1 MPDYQVILGA
11 LSIPANCEELYMESW
26 VFYLIVFL
34 AISIGAALL
43 IFEKRRNEKNL
54 KKLKI
59 RVNVNGIRGKSTIT
73 RLITAILKEA
83 GYKVVGKTTGTA
95 ARILYWNQ
103 EEEEE
108 IKRKPRGVSISEQ
121 IRVVNKAAKVG
132 AEALVCECMA
142 VRPDYQKVFQHDI
155 LKGTI
160 VVIVNVLE
168 DHLDEM
174 GPTLDQ
180 LAWAFG
186 DTIPYRGT
194 AVVPNCAYTEYFR
207 AIAKDRGSKL
217 IVAEPGVLPEGYL
230 DQFSYKIFENNC
242 IMALNVARSL
252 GIPDEVSFR
261 GMLHAQPDPGALRI
275 EPIQNKNLQTWL
287 VNAFAANEPSST
299 LEIWDCI
306 ADTGLP
312 LEDPVVVMN
321 CRPDRVDRSMQFA
334 RDCLPKLGPIRL
346 VVIGEKS
353 DPIEHAYQRGKLS
366 NVTEYKNLSERSVR
380 SIIAELTPMLD
391 GHVLFCIGNI
401 HGIGEE
407 FLESVRALTPRSLLG
422 SSGDSRGAYT
432 KLISYQSQASET
444 ACENLHAESEH
455 ASKLED

>member
-1 MPDYQVILGA
+1 MRMQ
-11 LSIPANCEELYMESW
+11 SW
-26 VFYLIVFL
+26 VFYVIIALFCGL
-34 AISIGAALL
+34 AAALL
-43 IFEKRRNEKNL
+43 ILEKRRNERNL

-83 GYKVVGKTTGTA
+83 GYQVVGKTTGTA
-95 ARILYWNQ
+95 ARMMYWNR

-108 IKRKPRGVSISEQ
+108 IKRKPRGVSIGEQ

-132 AEALVCECMA
+132 ANALVCECMA

-155 LKGTI
+155 LKGNI

-194 AVVPNCAYTEYFR
+194 VVVPDCPYTEFFR

-217 IVAEPGVLPEGYL
+217 IVGDPSMLPDGYL

-242 IMALNVARSL
+242 VMALCVARAL
-252 GIPDEVSFR
+252 GIDDEISFR
-261 GMLHAQPDPGALRI
+261 GMLKANPDPGALRI
-275 EPIQNKNLQTWL
+275 EPIQNKNLTTWL
-287 VNAFAANEPSST
+287 VNAFAANEPAST

-306 ADTGLP
+306 SDTGLP
-312 LEDPVVVMN
+312 MEDPVVVMN
-321 CRPDRVDRSMQFA
+321 CRPDRVDRSIQFA
-334 RDCLPKLGPIRL
+334 RDCLPLMGKIRL
-346 VVIGEKS
+346 VVIGEKAE
-353 DPIEHAYQRGKLS
+353 PIDHAYHRGKLP
-366 NVTEYKNLSERSVR
+366 NVTDYHNLANRSVR
-380 SIIAELTPMLD
+380 AIMQELTPMLND
-391 GHVLFCIGNI
+391 HVLFCIGNI

-407 FLESVRALTPRSLLG
+407 FLESVRALNPRSLLG
-422 SSGDSRGAYT
+422 GSQQNWGDFTRQLSAYIEAGKT
-432 KLISYQSQASET
+432 AAAADASEKDF
-444 ACENLHAESEH
+444 ASED
-455 ASKLED
+455 ASK